1 MTDQELSEIK
11 KHAKNHG
18 GSAELLLRLVTEI
31 EGLKTEL
38 AESQEHR
45 LGWAAEV
52 GRMAAQRAELRA
64 EVSRLETGAA
74 FLRGNLKG
82 IAEALQ
88 LQSAAYWEGGRKEI
102 VMRIGETLGEEV
114 LS

>member
-1 MTDQELSEIK
+1 
-11 KHAKNHG
+11 
-18 GSAELLLRLVTEI
+18 
-31 EGLKTEL
+31 
-38 AESQEHR
+38 
-45 LGWAAEV
+45 
-52 GRMAAQRAELRA
+52 
-64 EVSRLETGAA
+64 
-74 FLRGNLKG
+74 LRGNLKG